1 MVSGFATVAGSV
13 MATYVRFGI
22 DAGHILSA
30 SVMSAPAAVVVAK
43 IMFPETD
50 NPTTMDGAK
59 IHTDKETVNV
69 IDAAATGAI
78 QGLKIAA
85 IVGAMLIAFLSLIA
99 MINYIFS
106 FVGTSL
112 GGIFGYI
119 FAPIAFCMGVD
130 SADMLEVGRLL
141 GTKIAVNEF
150 VGYLDLVS
158 LKDQISPR
166 SFLISTY
173 ALCGFASFGSVA
185 IAIGG
190 IGQIAPSRRGD
201 IARIG
206 LKAMVGGAL
215 ASWLTAS
222 IAGMML

>member
-1 MVSGFATVAGSV
+1 
-13 MATYVRFGI
+13 
-22 DAGHILSA
+22 
-30 SVMSAPAAVVVAK
+30 
-43 IMFPETD
+43 MFPEMGT
-50 NPTTMDGAK
+50 PATMDGAK
-59 IHTDKETVNV
+59 IHTDRDTVNI

-99 MINYIFS
+99 MINYFLG
-106 FVGTSL
+106 FLGTSL

-119 FAPIAFCMGVD
+119 FSPIAFCMGV
-130 SADMLEVGRLL
+130 SSEDMLEVGRLL
-141 GTKIAVNEF
+141 GTKVAVNEF

-158 LKDQISPR
+158 LKSQISER

-190 IGQIAPSRRGD
+190 IGQIAPSRRSD
-201 IARIG
+201 LARIG
-206 LKAMVGGAL
+206 LKAMLGGAL
-215 ASWLTAS
+215 SSWLTAS
-222 IAGMML
+222 IAGMMF